1 MVVEI
6 VRLSNKQCYLKLA
19 CEFMYKFTGYFEIT
33 LFVPCI
39 LVSKFSMIQA
49 DLQEKLLTDES
60 MLEAVLLEVLR
71 LYPPFIG
78 GRRVISQVIVFMV
91 FSLYSEIFF

>member
-1 MVVEI
+1 
-6 VRLSNKQCYLKLA
+6 
-19 CEFMYKFTGYFEIT
+19 
-33 LFVPCI
+33 
-39 LVSKFSMIQA
+39 MIQA

-91 FSLYSEIFF
+91 FSLYSEIYSSSIQTTLHLHTIKVTVIYIYDDTL